1 MPEGSGPVKH
11 LFLRIP
17 REGKGIADFRS
28 AHDEVSR
35 ASGTVWIAL
44 AGRGL
49 SRIRKEELT
58 LQLQR
63 RMTTYLYVVQM
74 VKPGG
79 VFEAC
84 RSKILE
90 IASSHSQIDIALVP
104 EYYTREGITATGRC
118 WIKASSFENV
128 KLRSLQSLRVAKS
141 GKRAVDVL
149 RRSMV
154 FLMFVSEG
162 EHSDSAAYS
171 NEN

>member
-1 MPEGSGPVKH
+1 MSRKMPEGSGPVKH

-17 REGKGIADFRS
+17 RAGKEIADFRG

-35 ASGTVWIAL
+35 ACGAVWIAL
-44 AGRGL
+44 AGRSL
-49 SRIRKEELT
+49 SRIREEELT
-58 LQLQR
+58 LQLQCR
-63 RMTTYLYVVQM
+63 ITTYLYVVQM

-90 IASSHSQIDIALVP
+90 IASSHSQIDIAMVP
-104 EYYTREGITATGRC
+104 EYYSREGITAIGRC
-118 WIKASSFENV
+118 WVKASPFENV
-128 KLRSLQSLRVAKS
+128 VLRSLQSLRVAQS

-154 FLMFVSEG
+154 FMMFVSEG
-162 EHSDSAAYS
+162 EH
-171 NEN
+171 